1 MSTAAWVATGA
12 GLAIVALAVVIAR
25 TRSRLVQVEART
37 RALEARLAG
46 ELEPAI
52 ADAHNEARAARL
64 TARRAATAAGVDEP
78 PRRLPFEP
86 ITGPVVRAAA
96 FGAGARRTLVRLA
109 APRRRR
115 GRTTKA
121 A

>member
-1 MSTAAWVATGA
+1 MSTTAWVAAGA
-12 GLAIVALAVVIAR
+12 GAAIVVLTVALVR
-25 TRSRLVQVEART
+25 TRARLVALERRT
-37 RALEARLAG
+37 RALETRLAG

-52 ADAHNEARAARL
+52 ADARHEARAARL
-64 TARRAATAAGVDEP
+64 TARRAASAAGADEP

-86 ITGPVVRAAA
+86 ITGPVVRVAA

-109 APRRRR
+109 APRRPRH
-115 GRTTKA
+115 RTKRA